1 MSPPKKFQRAIQ
13 PVSQKKITP
22 SYLNF
27 ELLEDVMSMASPQ
40 REQIIERASTFRIG
54 PLVEYVS
61 YEHSSIDQYLNSHLS
76 NQVVNAFIQASKLS
90 SLMQAAKDSSLQ
102 AKKVEFFRSPQIKSQ
117 YDDGRWIAFC
127 RRLEDA
133 GIKAGL
139 SKEFSQG
146 LAGTFGEMTSNIL
159 EHSENPESGIVGYS
173 WREREFEYVV
183 ADAGIGVLESLRQH
197 PDYDWLVD
205 SGQALETAVQDGESR
220 FGHKGGRGTG
230 FHLLL
235 CNIADR
241 NSYLRFRSGDHSYVL
256 DGTHGTPRKEI
267 RPGFPFQGFLISIV
281 CQASIL
287 SLA

>member
-1 MSPPKKFQRAIQ
+1 MFTPKTPQHNLHTA
-13 PVSQKKITP
+13 PQKKRP
-22 SYLNF
+22 ASYLNF
-27 ELLEDVMSMASPQ
+27 ELLEDVMGLPLS
-40 REQIIERASTFRIG
+40 ERDAVLSQAATFRIG
-54 PLVEYVS
+54 PLVEYAYHEYGDADRCLRTWS
-61 YEHSSIDQYLNSHLS
+61 GDQTVRAFAKALDLS
-76 NQVVNAFIQASKLS
+76 GVMSAS
-90 SLMQAAKDSSLQ
+90 ADSSLQ
-102 AKKVEFFRSPQIKSQ
+102 AKQVEFFRSPRANLE
-117 YDDGRWIAFC
+117 YEEGRWIAFC

-139 SKEFSQG
+139 SKGFSQG

-159 EHSENPESGIVGYS
+159 EHSESPGTGIVGYS

-183 ADAGIGVLESLRQH
+183 ADAGIGVFESLRKH

-267 RPGFPFQGFLISIV
+267 RPCAPFQGFLISIV
-281 CQASIL
+281 CQAPML
-287 SLA
+287 SLT

>member
-1 MSPPKKFQRAIQ
+1 MGLS
-13 PVSQKKITP
+13 S
-22 SYLNF
+22 S
-27 ELLEDVMSMASPQ
+27 
-40 REQIIERASTFRIG
+40 ERNTVLDQAATFRIG
-54 PLVEYVS
+54 PLAEYI
-61 YEHSSIDQYLNSHLS
+61 YHEYNRADQCLKARSGDRNVRAFAKAMDLS
-76 NQVVNAFIQASKLS
+76 GVMSASP
-90 SLMQAAKDSSLQ
+90 DSSLQ
-102 AKKVEFFRSPQIKSQ
+102 ARQVEFFRSPQANSD
-117 YDDGRWIAFC
+117 YEDWRWIAFC

-133 GIKAGL
+133 SIKAGL
-139 SKEFSQG
+139 PKGFSQG

-159 EHSENPESGIVGYS
+159 EHSESPGTGIVGYS

-183 ADAGIGVLESLRQH
+183 ADAGIGVFESLRKH

-256 DGTHGTPRKEI
+256 DGTRGAPRKEI
-267 RPGFPFQGFLISIV
+267 RPCAPFHGFLISVV
-281 CQASIL
+281 CQAPML
-287 SLA
+287 SLALKRA